1 MFFPSAHVDRLIVS
15 ASVALGAMVSTASGQ
30 TSGFT
35 PLIASHSG
43 SCLDVSGESLDD
55 GASII
60 QWPCHGGDN
69 QQWRLEG
76 VADGYSRIVSRHS
89 GKCLDVSGGSADDGA
104 SIIQWQCHGGDNQQW
119 RLEVVADVGGATYSR
134 IVSRHSGKCLDVSG
148 GSADD
153 GASIVQWQCHGGQN
167 QNWLLLAPPAP
178 PAPPTSPYPLLWVMV
193 IDASGGCIEGAT
205 IQIVRAGDASDPIPQ
220 STPCSVW
227 DVDGG
232 LLLTD
237 LPRDEELTLRGAAPG
252 YAPREMRFLPVSGG
266 SFGAVFIELSR

>member
-1 MFFPSAHVDRLIVS
+1 MFFPTAHVDRLIVS

-60 QWPCHGGDN
+60 QWPCHSGDN

-76 VADGYSRIVSRHS
+76 VADGYSRIVARHS
-89 GKCLDVSGGSADDGA
+89 GKCLDVSGGSLDDGASIIQWPCHGGDNQQWRLEGVVDVGGAFYSRIVSRQRGKCLDVSGGSADDGA
-104 SIIQWQCHGGDNQQW
+104 SIIQWPCHGG
-119 RLEVVADVGGATYSR
+119 E
-134 IVSRHSGKCLDVSG
+134 
-148 GSADD
+148 
-153 GASIVQWQCHGGQN
+153 N
-167 QNWLLLAPPAP
+167 QNWLLLLAPPAP
-178 PAPPTSPYPLLWVMV
+178 PAPPAGSALLWVMV
-193 IDASGGCIEGAT
+193 VDASGGCIEGAT
-205 IQIVRAGDASDPIPQ
+205 IQIVRAEGVGDPIPQ

-232 LLLTD
+232 LLLTH
-237 LPRDEELTLRGAAPG
+237 LPDEELTLRGAAPG
-252 YAPREMRFLPVSGG
+252 YAPREMRFLPFAGPELR
-266 SFGAVFIELSR
+266 AVFIELSR